1 MKHLPPLVL
10 TAMPCVGDDVWGLE
24 VPSPQA
30 KRDKGCHLH
39 GLCVITICGG
49 GGGGAG
55 SLPDWLWQHHDCKG
69 QCLRFVPTSEVCFLL
84 FPSLVIFNNL
94 LVGLQIDFALME
106 PSVSS

>member
-1 MKHLPPLVL
+1 MEHLCVCFYVSVKHLPPLVL

-49 GGGGAG
+49 
-55 SLPDWLWQHHDCKG
+55 SLKL
-69 QCLRFVPTSEVCFLL
+69 
-84 FPSLVIFNNL
+84 
-94 LVGLQIDFALME
+94 
-106 PSVSS
+106 